1 MYIKKEIGKIG
12 EDLATSYLIKEKYKI
27 IQRNFI
33 CRQGEIDIIAHDT
46 IKKELVFIE
55 VKTRTNNKYENPS
68 ESVNE
73 SKQKHIYKS
82 AEYFVYKNRLEKMQI
97 RFDIIEININIL
109 KKIYK
114 INHIDNAFIKTNIT
128 SKKK

>member
-55 VKTRTNNKYENPS
+55 VKTRTNNKYGNPS

-109 KKIYK
+109 KK
-114 INHIDNAFIKTNIT
+114 NL
-128 SKKK
+128 